1 MVSSFNCLGVLGEL
15 LFKFDKAACLE
26 FAKAKK
32 CICSFLDPPNKVENI
47 VFDLIVFSLQIMGG
61 ASKFSFKN
69 VKENCL

>member
-1 MVSSFNCLGVLGEL
+1 MGVLGEL

-47 VFDLIVFSLQIMGG
+47 VFNPIVFRLQIMGG